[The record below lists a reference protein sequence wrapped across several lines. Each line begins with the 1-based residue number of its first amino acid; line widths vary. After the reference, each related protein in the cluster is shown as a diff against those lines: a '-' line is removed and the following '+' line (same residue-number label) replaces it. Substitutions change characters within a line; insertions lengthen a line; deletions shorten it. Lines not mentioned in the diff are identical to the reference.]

1 MGSRIERARAKRALW
16 EGLPD
21 LPPNPALLTAPDGTF
36 QITVEDTGV
45 GIAPEELPKV
55 FDKFFRSNDPRV
67 QEETGTGLGLSLA
80 REVIRIHGGEITVES
95 IVDQGTTFVATIPI
109 R

>member
-1 MGSRIERARAKRALW
+1 MTIDEGKLKIE
-16 EGLPD
+16 
-21 LPPNPALLTAPDGTF
+21 
-36 QITVEDTGV
+36 VEDTGV
-45 GIAPEELPKV
+45 GISEEELPRV

-95 IVDQGTTFVATIPI
+95 VVDQGTTFVATIPI